1 MVKFSAGFAAAV
13 VGAMLTAATPAF
25 AAQCN
30 HKGGFNGFIAD
41 YKKEAA
47 AQGISK
53 RGLAALDGV
62 TLDDGVIAADRKQK
76 VFDQTFEQFSGRMIS
91 KSRLSIGEKM
101 MLTHASMLQRIEK
114 QYGVPGAV
122 VVAIW
127 GLETDYGVVH
137 GKRSVVRSV
146 ATLAYDCRR
155 SEKFHA
161 ELTSAL
167 RIIDRGDMAS
177 AQMVGEWAGEIG
189 QTQFLPSSYDKY
201 AVDFDGNGRRDL
213 VGSVPDVLASTAN
226 YFKGHGWQRGQ
237 GWGPGQPNFDVIKA
251 WNKAEVYAKTIAL
264 FADKL
269 NGNKS
274 KQARK

>member
-1 MVKFSAGFAAAV
+1 MSKINAGFAAAFA
-13 VGAMLTAATPAF
+13 GAMVIVATPAF

-30 HKGGFNGFIAD
+30 HKGGFAGFIAD
-41 YKKEAA
+41 YRKEAA
-47 AQGISK
+47 AQGISR
-53 RGLAALDGV
+53 RGLAALDGI
-62 TLDDGVIAADRKQK
+62 TLDDGVIAADRRQK

-101 MLTHASMLQRIEK
+101 LLTHASMLQRIEK

-167 RIIDRGDMAS
+167 RIVDRGDMAS

-226 YFKGHGWQRGQ
+226 YLKGHGWQRGK
-237 GWGPGQPNFDVIKA
+237 GWSPGEPNFEVIKA
-251 WNKAEVYAKTIAL
+251 WNKAEVYARTIAL
-264 FADKL
+264 FASKL
-269 NGNKS
+269 DGKN
-274 KQARK
+274 KQAQK